1 MTIVSRV
8 SILRRP
14 REMKLNEPLQSS
26 QTAEHRDSNKPKV
39 RIKRN
44 DSNIRNRHLTAVEQS
59 DIKFVIDDKRYIS
72 EIIGDDWQEKWN
84 SQTPVFI
91 CSQTGSGKTRLLLK
105 TILSKALIYNKIE
118 RQKNSRERV
127 NIIYF
132 SNRVGLDLQ
141 VKKDICIE
149 CDSRLFNDYSK
160 IIWEN
165 RTLEGR
171 KAIKKLGAFDNENV
185 ENPEDYTIAVMKY
198 QDVLDYT
205 SNATVKDILDNLNKF
220 DIAIFD
226 EAHFF
231 TSDSTF
237 NKHIPSIHNKL
248 IQGLNRARRV
258 YLSAT
263 MDSSLEVLIREEV
276 ENQKAVQLLNHESK
290 EFRIPSEEEYFYRSV
305 NMICQNSS
313 YRGYLPRPLV
323 SLDTIFANNDIRNS
337 VESRAKDSFGKYLFW
352 QNRDNT
358 ENYFGEKVDDVLED
372 LQKLR
377 PIYYGNLKSYAYI
390 EPIMIDLDFTKKDS
404 DPEIE
409 DDDADDSSSKN
420 SKNARLVKDIVA
432 YVNDEI
438 KVDKD
443 NKMVIFVES
452 KEFGRD
458 LRTALG
464 KDRAIFINADNKEE
478 DERAI
483 KAFNEIVQKAKF
495 EEDILIST
503 AVLDNGINIDDDK
516 VKNMMILAFDRVQYI
531 QMLGRV
537 RNSSNLKLYIPR
549 RPEKLMGSKVS
560 KTRRTLYDL
569 LYKLI
574 EKNEEVGEKTT
585 KFIIPNLI
593 RTIDALTRLY
603 RGMNEEIEIKGLKRD
618 TQAYE
623 TLIEYG
629 DKLARRYQLEDNA
642 YRDRIEDFFYNLKQG
657 NYNEDSKA
665 LFADHMSLLDHRNNP
680 TQEKFYLIEI
690 LLIILGL
697 REYKERAI
705 RPLSEPIEKY
715 FVDKTLNG
723 IYEMFNEDYEF
734 RYDGSNVLGDD
745 LLDGYTYIQL
755 ARIKYLITQLEE
767 SNYNNQSL
775 IDDINKEIQLF
786 NHTYGTAHDDYFIK
800 EILGWLGR
808 TDDVNDLK
816 YIQLK
821 EIKEKQI
828 SKDQLEEELK
838 ELLNSLVVEESIK
851 EDDYLKQ
858 YGIGSNKDMV
868 NNGETVKKIQALVK
882 KKQQQAINKA
892 IKKWKIEIT
901 SRRFRKSGEARTYWV
916 IHEIG
921 KCPNIGE
928 KIS

>member
-1 MTIVSRV
+1 
-8 SILRRP
+8 
-14 REMKLNEPLQSS
+14 MKLNEPLQSS

-105 TILSKALIYNKIE
+105 TILSKALSYNKFE

-160 IIWEN
+160 SIWEN

-205 SNATVKDILDNLNKF
+205 RDAAVKDILDNLNKF

-305 NMICQNSS
+305 NMICQNRS

-337 VESRAKDSFGKYLFW
+337 VESRVKDSFGKYLFW
-352 QNRDNT
+352 QNRYNT

-377 PIYYGNLKSYAYI
+377 PIYYGNLKNYSYI
-390 EPIMIDLDFTKKDS
+390 EPIMIDLDFTNKDS

-409 DDDADDSSSKN
+409 DDDTDDSSSKN

-483 KAFNEIVQKAKF
+483 KAFNEIVQKSKF

-603 RGMNEEIEIKGLKRD
+603 RGMNEEIEIKGLKRN

-629 DKLARRYQLEDNA
+629 DKLARRYQAEKNA
-642 YRDRIEDFFYNLKQG
+642 YPYGIDDFFDNLKQG
-657 NYNEDSKA
+657 NYNKDSKD
-665 LFADHMSLLDHRNNP
+665 LFAKHMSLLSPINNP

-690 LLIILGL
+690 LSIILGL
-697 REYKERAI
+697 REYKKRALC
-705 RPLSEPIEKY
+705 PLSEPIEKHS
-715 FVDKTLNG
+715 VDNSLDG
-723 IYEMFNEDYEF
+723 IYKMFNKDYEF
-734 RYDGSNVLGDD
+734 LNDGSNVLGDD

-816 YIQLK
+816 HIQLK

-828 SKDQLEEELK
+828 SKDELKEKLK
-838 ELLNSLVVEESIK
+838 ELLNSLVVEKSIK

-858 YGIGSNKDMV
+858 YGIDSDKNMV
-868 NNGETVKKIQALVK
+868 HDGETANKIKELVM
-882 KKQQQAINKA
+882 KKQPQAINKA
-892 IKKWKIEIT
+892 IREWGIEIT
-901 SRRFRKSGEARTYWV
+901 SRRFRKAKKNVTYWV
-916 IHEIG
+916 IHKIG

>member
-1 MTIVSRV
+1 
-8 SILRRP
+8 
-14 REMKLNEPLQSS
+14 MKLNEPLQSS
-26 QTAEHRDSNKPKV
+26 QMAEHRDSNKPKV
-39 RIKRN
+39 RITRN

-105 TILSKALIYNKIE
+105 TILSKALSYNKFE

-205 SNATVKDILDNLNKF
+205 RDAAVKDILDNLNKF

-603 RGMNEEIEIKGLKRD
+603 RGMKEEIEIKGLKRD

-629 DKLARRYQLEDNA
+629 DKLARRYQAEKNA
-642 YRDRIEDFFYNLKQG
+642 YPYGIDDFFDNLKQG
-657 NYNEDSKA
+657 NYNKDSKD
-665 LFADHMSLLDHRNNP
+665 LFAKHMSLLDHRNNP

-697 REYKERAI
+697 REYKKRALC
-705 RPLSEPIEKY
+705 PLSEPIEKHS
-715 FVDKTLNG
+715 VDNSLDG
-723 IYEMFNEDYEF
+723 IYKMFNKDYEF
-734 RYDGSNVLGDD
+734 LNDGSNVLGDD

-821 EIKEKQI
+821 GIKEKQI

>member
-1 MTIVSRV
+1 
-8 SILRRP
+8 
-14 REMKLNEPLQSS
+14 MKLNEPLQSS

-39 RIKRN
+39 RIKKN

-105 TILSKALIYNKIE
+105 TILSKALSYNKFE

-160 IIWEN
+160 SIWKN

-185 ENPEDYTIAVMKY
+185 ENPEDYTIAIMKY

-205 SNATVKDILDNLNKF
+205 RNAAIKDILDNLNKF

-237 NKHIPSIHNKL
+237 NEHIPSIHNKL

-276 ENQKAVQLLNHESK
+276 ENQKSVQLLNDESK
-290 EFRIPSEEEYFYRSV
+290 GFRIPSEEEYFYRVV
-305 NMICQNSS
+305 NVICQNSS

-323 SLDTIFANNDIRNS
+323 TLDTIFTNNDIRTT
-337 VESRAKDSFGKYLFW
+337 VESKAKDNFGKYLFW

-358 ENYFGEKVDDVLED
+358 EKYFGEKVDDVLED

-377 PIYYGNLKSYAYI
+377 PIYYGNIKNYAYI

-409 DDDADDSSSKN
+409 DDDADDSSLKN

-438 KVDKD
+438 KVNKD

-458 LRTALG
+458 LKTALG
-464 KDRAIFINADNKEE
+464 EGRAIFINADNKEE
-478 DERAI
+478 DEKAI
-483 KAFNEIVQKAKF
+483 KAFNEIVQNAKF
-495 EEDILIST
+495 EQEILIST

-623 TLIEYG
+623 TLIGYG

-642 YRDRIEDFFYNLKQG
+642 YRYGIEEFFYNIKQG

-665 LFADHMSLLDHRNNP
+665 LFADHMSLLDHRNTP

-705 RPLSEPIEKY
+705 RPLSEPMEKC
-715 FVDKTLNG
+715 FVDKTLND
-723 IYEMFNEDYEF
+723 IYKMFNEDYEF

-786 NHTYGTAHDDYFIK
+786 NHTYGQAHDDYFVK

-821 EIKEKQI
+821 EIKEKKI

-838 ELLNSLVVEESIK
+838 ELLNSLVVEESIE
-851 EDDYLKQ
+851 EDDYLEQ
-858 YGIGSNKDMV
+858 YGIGSDKDMV
-868 NNGETVKKIQALVK
+868 HDGETVNEIKELTNKLGK
-882 KKQQQAINKA
+882 GQQPKAINKF
-892 IKKWKIEIT
+892 IKTKKWEIEIT
-901 SRRFRKSGEARTYWV
+901 SRRVRKTNNGDMYSRTYWV
-916 IHEIG
+916 IHQTG

-928 KIS
+928 KTS